1 MTLYEIT
8 ENVGEEGET
17 VTIKEAAE
25 RLGRTVG
32 SLYGAASEGRMI
44 NGKYYLHAVDRTLSG
59 SKDLELLMEYDL
71 IRQQLLGTKKVES
84 D

>member
-8 ENVGEEGET
+8 TTATKETGEI
-17 VTIKEAAE
+17 VTIQEASKL
-25 RLGRTVG
+25 LGRTVG
-32 SLYGAASEGRMI
+32 SLYGAASEERMI

-71 IRQQLLGTKKVES
+71 VRQQLMRAKK
-84 D
+84 